1 MTKTAADAN
10 RRVAPRR
17 RVRQASKISCIT
29 GKFGLGTNV
38 AVALLDVSETGIR
51 LIVQS
56 AVAVG
61 QEVQISLEPI
71 GARRPTGLA
80 AIVVWCIPL
89 ADGTH
94 CVGARFDKPLNWM
107 LLQGLSAF

>member
-1 MTKTAADAN
+1 MTKQTSEAN

-17 RVRQASKISCIT
+17 RAKQASKVSCIT
-29 GKFGLGTNV
+29 GKFGLGANV
-38 AVALLDVSETGIR
+38 AVALLDISETGVR

-56 AVAVG
+56 AVASG

-71 GARRPTGLA
+71 GARRPTSMA
-80 AIVVWCIPL
+80 ATVAWCIAL

-94 CVGARFDKPLNWM
+94 CIGARFDKPLNWT